1 MLRSAGSR
9 YFLAVDW
16 RELAAAVARWARFGL
31 EPAEAGGG
39 ERVAGGVRTL
49 FLFWRGQARG
59 ALPAPERLMIL
70 KRQVLLKAVV
80 TDRLKEEL
88 IQSVDDAIARVVEEQ
103 EELDRQS
110 RRLML
115 ELQRTDMNRAMAFRQ
130 QLEAEKRKRDDLKA
144 ALQEQRQAYEAL
156 ELGTEFERGTLESDV
171 EVKVGDNI
179 QAKLGQAEILVED
192 DIIKEIRDA
201 AQ

>member
-1 MLRSAGSR
+1 
-9 YFLAVDW
+9 
-16 RELAAAVARWARFGL
+16 
-31 EPAEAGGG
+31 
-39 ERVAGGVRTL
+39 
-49 FLFWRGQARG
+49 
-59 ALPAPERLMIL
+59 MIL

-88 IQSVDDAIARVVEEQ
+88 IQSVEEAIARVVEEQ
-103 EELDRQS
+103 DELDRQS

-130 QLEAEKRKRDDLKA
+130 QLEGEKRKREDLKA
-144 ALQEQRQAYEAL
+144 ALQEQRQAYDAL
-156 ELGTEFERGTLESDV
+156 ELGTEFERGTLESEV
-171 EVKVGDNI
+171 EVNIGDNI

-201 AQ
+201 VQ

>member
-1 MLRSAGSR
+1 
-9 YFLAVDW
+9 
-16 RELAAAVARWARFGL
+16 
-31 EPAEAGGG
+31 
-39 ERVAGGVRTL
+39 
-49 FLFWRGQARG
+49 
-59 ALPAPERLMIL
+59 MIL

-88 IQSVDDAIARVVEEQ
+88 ILSVDEAIARVVEEQ

-144 ALQEQRQAYEAL
+144 ALQEQRQAYEGL

-171 EVKVGDNI
+171 EVKIGDNI